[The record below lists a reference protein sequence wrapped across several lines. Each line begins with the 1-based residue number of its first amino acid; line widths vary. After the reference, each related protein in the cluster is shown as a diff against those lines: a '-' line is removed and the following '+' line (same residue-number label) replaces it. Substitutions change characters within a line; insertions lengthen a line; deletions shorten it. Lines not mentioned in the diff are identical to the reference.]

1 MTRYGWLFDSAL
13 VVWVGGML
21 VLCGLC
27 VYSIVLAMRMKGGDG
42 E

>member
-27 VYSIVLAMRMKGGDG
+27 VYGIFSTG
-42 E
+42 EK